1 MDRLSPEISV
11 VVPVY
16 NAGCYIE
23 DCCRQLQEQTL
34 HDCIEVILVDDGSS
48 DHSLSLCDKVQKT
61 YQNVT
66 VIHQDHQGVSAAR
79 NLGVSLARGR
89 YVAFV
94 DVDDGYDPDMLET
107 ELGIAV
113 TTGADVVCM
122 DAASQNPQETVVLNG
137 PQEAIDCL
145 LRNRIEVSCCNKLFS
160 RKVIPSEP
168 FPVGVRVYE
177 DFSALYRVLTRA
189 RKVACKNIVKY
200 HYVRRTG
207 SSSRTSVFTD
217 KYFDGL
223 DVADGIAGDVAK
235 RFPNLQEAAEA
246 RRALLYLRISKLYW
260 LRGAPKSHRDRIDH
274 VRRYLSKVPRSLAR
288 EYFSRNDRIRL
299 ALYRHCLPLF
309 RLLVKTIDKN

>member
-1 MDRLSPEISV
+1 MDRLPSKISV

-16 NAGCYIE
+16 NAECYIE
-23 DCCRQLQEQTL
+23 NCCRQLQEQTL
-34 HDCIEVILVDDGSS
+34 SDYIEVILVDDGSS
-48 DHSLSLCDKVQKT
+48 DHSLSLCDTAQKM

-66 VIHQDHQGVSAAR
+66 AIHQDHQGVSAAR
-79 NLGVSLARGR
+79 NLGVSLARGK

-94 DVDDGYDPDMLET
+94 DVDDEYDPDMLET

-113 TTGADVVCM
+113 ATGADVVCM
-122 DAASQNPQETVVLNG
+122 DAVSQDPQETVVLNG
-137 PQEAIDCL
+137 AQEAINCL

-160 RKVIPSEP
+160 REAIPSEP

-177 DFSALYRVLTRA
+177 DFSALYRILTRVK
-189 RKVACKNIVKY
+189 KVACKNIVNY

-223 DVADGIAGDVAK
+223 DVADSIARDVAK
-235 RFPNLQEAAEA
+235 RFPNLQGAAEA
-246 RRALLYLRISKLYW
+246 RKALLYLRISKLYW
-260 LRGAPKSHRDRIDH
+260 MRGAPRAHRVRIDY
-274 VRRYLSKVPRSLAR
+274 VRRYLSKVPGSLIR

-299 ALYRHCLPLF
+299 ALYLHCRPLF
-309 RLLVKTIDKN
+309 RLLVKTIDTK